1 MHRAV
6 TSLITAAAIA
16 CAALVTTARGETVYA
31 SSRYSGT
38 VLAFEIGAT
47 APTSPVVSSTIS
59 SGLALPTGLAFGGD
73 GRLYIVEAGVFDPD
87 TGEQLVAPGV
97 SRHVSG
103 TAAATQRILDLPD
116 TQPAS
121 LTVAAD
127 GDLIVGSLSQ
137 GGTASGALA
146 GSAVYRVSSLQAT
159 PAASPYS
166 SVSVPGL
173 VGAAGLAIDG
183 LGRLYISNGNGYS
196 GSVVRLDSGTSS
208 ALSTVIAA
216 GTADNQV
223 DGPTSVIL
231 SGNTLY
237 ASSVGATGGQAA
249 TVPSR
254 LLGVDVLAE
263 TFAPTTL
270 QSFSFSGFNPY
281 LGPLVELSDGRL
293 LAGSLDASGRIFL
306 LDPASPTPLIGTF
319 TVVGLDQVG
328 GLAIAPVPEPTGL
341 GLLVSAC
348 VAGAAVARRRRR

>member
-208 ALSTVIAA
+208 GRRPDVGHPERKHAL
-216 GTADNQV
+216 
-223 DGPTSVIL
+223 
-231 SGNTLY
+231 
-237 ASSVGATGGQAA
+237 
-249 TVPSR
+249 R
-254 LLGVDVLAE
+254 LQRG
-263 TFAPTTL
+263 
-270 QSFSFSGFNPY
+270 
-281 LGPLVELSDGRL
+281 SDGR
-293 LAGSLDASGRIFL
+293 AGGDRSQ
-306 LDPASPTPLIGTF
+306 PTP
-319 TVVGLDQVG
+319 
-328 GLAIAPVPEPTGL
+328 
-341 GLLVSAC
+341 
-348 VAGAAVARRRRR
+348 RRRCLGGNVRADDVAVFFVQRFQSLSRSAGGIV